1 MTCIFCNQIQP
12 EAILKQT
19 ENFKLVY
26 DIDPI
31 QNGHILL
38 MANEHVSDLREL
50 TATQILELYSIQKE
64 ILTIFD
70 SLPNIIGGSII
81 QNNGRTMDEGTH
93 FHVHIV
99 PRFENDEFW
108 NGQSVLPRNID
119 LNILNNLLNRLSI

>member
-12 EAILKQT
+12 EAILKQA

-70 SLPNIIGGSII
+70 SLPNVIGGSII
-81 QNNGRTMDEGTH
+81 QNNGKTMDEGTH

-119 LNILNNLLNRLSI
+119 LTILNNLLSRLSI